1 MVNIRQAKKKR
12 SSLPK
17 AKAKRAGLLKSGKKK
32 INVLGNAIIAENWYV
47 DDQTEQI
54 RKRNYLWTVY

>member
-17 AKAKRAGLLKSGKKK
+17 AKAKRSGLLKSGKKK

-47 DDQTEQI
+47 YDRTEQI
-54 RKRNYLWTVY
+54 GKSHYF